1 MDSGHLRAEQR
12 YVSGI
17 VALGAPG
24 PSRALALDRAR
35 AAAAPFGA
43 RVELLADGTIVASVS
58 GKGSAR
64 DQARQAARCALAL
77 RDVLGD
83 APMALA
89 TARAPEPAPGVT
101 GEVAERAAELLR
113 SRPATVD
120 ATRRAR
126 PIALDPTTAGLL
138 DARFDV
144 IGDEAHLGLRRER
157 ATADAEAPRTLLGR
171 PTPFVGRERELTTL
185 EAVFHEC
192 VDDGVAHAVLV
203 TGPSGVGKSR
213 LRREIVQRVR
223 ERDDRVE
230 VWLARGDPMSVGSP
244 LGMLARL
251 VRASAG
257 ALEGE
262 TLRTRQA
269 KLTARL
275 SRHFAGAEL
284 AHNAEFLGEL
294 AGIRFPE
301 AKSPQLYAARRSA
314 VLMGD
319 QMRRAWD
326 SFLEIE
332 CASQPVLLVLEDLHW
347 GDLPTVSFLDG
358 AMRNLRSHPLMILAL
373 AQPDIHSLFPRLWA
387 GHAMTELRLGELSRK
402 ASEKL
407 VREAAGAGVSDAT
420 VARVIDHAGGNAF
433 YLEELVRAVVDG
445 HDELPPTVL
454 AMVEARLGS
463 LDPEARRVL
472 RAASVFG
479 TTFWKAGIA
488 ALLGEGGGERHVAS
502 QLEEL
507 TRRELIAP
515 REPGRFPDEHVFRHS
530 TVREAAYGMLTPADR
545 ALGHETAGAWLEAAG
560 ETDAMALAEQFERGG
575 ASARALAWYERAASQ
590 ALGGN
595 DFAAAIHRARRAMDC
610 GAEGE
615 RLGALLA
622 IQAEAHRWLGAFE
635 EAGQRFHEALALLTP
650 GTALWYETAS
660 ELVSARVRLGRLD
673 GLDALVGELADEAIG
688 AGAKGPRVVAW
699 ARAAV
704 SLVFA
709 GLNTLAD
716 GLFDRIDRAEIDPAD
731 RTAEGRVHQ
740 ARATRALVTGDLST
754 YLEHTSASAVA
765 FELAGDVRTACVQRS
780 NAGYALGMLGAY
792 AEAETALRESL
803 VTAERMG
810 LTSAAAIARQ
820 NLGLTL
826 AYRGTFQEARAVEER
841 AIEAMTRSG
850 ETIMAACSHAY
861 LAEILILARNYEA
874 AERAALQSL
883 VVVGDREH
891 EVRALASATLARVL
905 LATHRVAEALTASE
919 QALARLSPNASF
931 GGEATVRLVR
941 AEALHAA
948 SDAEGARE
956 AIGVAR
962 ERLLANAGKIRSPE
976 LRRSFLE
983 RVPTNAR
990 TLKLA
995 GDWLGVVGTT
1005 KPPSG

>member
-1 MDSGHLRAEQR
+1 MDPGQLRSEQR
-12 YVSGI
+12 YVSGV

-24 PSRALALDRAR
+24 PSRSLALERAR

-43 RVELLADGTIVASVS
+43 RVEPLADGRLVATLS

-77 RDVLGD
+77 RDVLED

-89 TARAPEPAPGVT
+89 TVRVVDAAPGVT

-113 SRPATVD
+113 GRSPAPD
-120 ATRRAR
+120 ATHRAR
-126 PIALDPTTAGLL
+126 PIALDATTAGLL

-144 IGDEAHLGLRRER
+144 VGDDAHLGLRRER

-185 EAVFHEC
+185 EAVFNEC

-203 TGPSGVGKSR
+203 TGASGVGKSR
-213 LRREIVQRVR
+213 LRREIVRRVR

-275 SRHFAGAEL
+275 SRHLAGAEL
-284 AHNAEFLGEL
+284 ARSAEFLGEL

-314 VLMGD
+314 VVMGD
-319 QMRRAWD
+319 QMRRAWEG
-326 SFLEIE
+326 FLEAE
-332 CASQPVLLVLEDLHW
+332 CAAQPVLLVLEDLHW
-347 GDLPTVSFLDG
+347 GDLSTVSFLDG
-358 AMRNLRSHPLMILAL
+358 AMRNLRAKPFMILAL

-387 GHAMTELRLGELSRK
+387 GHAMTELRLAELSRK

-407 VREAAGAGVSDAT
+407 VREVAGAGVSDAT
-420 VARVIDHAGGNAF
+420 VARVIERAAGNAF

-445 HDELPPTVL
+445 ESELPPTVL

-463 LDPEARRVL
+463 LDAEARRVL
-472 RAASVFG
+472 RAASLFG
-479 TTFWKAGIA
+479 TTFWKAGVT
-488 ALLGEGGGERHVAS
+488 ALLGAGVGERHVAA

-515 REPGRFPDEHVFRHS
+515 REPGRFPDEYVFRHS
-530 TVREAAYGMLTPADR
+530 IVREAAYGMLAPADR
-545 ALGHETAGAWLEAAG
+545 VAGHEMAGAWLEGVG
-560 ETDAMALAEQFERGG
+560 ETDAMALAQQFERGG
-575 ASARALAWYERAASQ
+575 ASARAMTWYERAASQ
-590 ALGGN
+590 ALEGN
-595 DFAAAIHRARRAMDC
+595 DFASAIERARKAIDC
-610 GAEGE
+610 GAGGE
-615 RLGALLA
+615 RLGELLA
-622 IQAEAHRWLGAFE
+622 IQAEAHRWAGAFD
-635 EAGQRFHEALALLTP
+635 EAARCLDEALALLPP
-650 GTALWYETAS
+650 GTPLWYETAS
-660 ELVSARVRLGRLD
+660 ELVSARVRLGRID
-673 GLDALVGELADEAIG
+673 GLDALVAQLADEALGGG
-688 AGAKGPRVVAW
+688 AGGARVVAW

-709 GLNTLAD
+709 GLNALAD
-716 GLFDRIDRAEIDPAD
+716 GLFDRIDRAPVDAAD

-754 YLEHTSASAVA
+754 YLEHTSASATA

-792 AEAETALRESL
+792 AEAEAALRESL

-826 AYRGTFQEARAVEER
+826 AHRGTLQEARAVEER
-841 AIEAMTRSG
+841 AVEAMTVSG
-850 ETIMAACSHAY
+850 EAIMAACSHAY
-861 LAEILILARNYEA
+861 LAEILTLARNYEA
-874 AERAALQSL
+874 AERAALQAL
-883 VVVGDREH
+883 AVVGDREH
-891 EVRALASATLARVL
+891 EVRALASANLSRVL
-905 LATHRVAEALTASE
+905 LATHRVGEALAASK
-919 QALARLSPNASF
+919 QAVERLSPNASF
-931 GGEATVRLVR
+931 GGEATVRLAR

-948 SDAEGARE
+948 GETAGAKE
-956 AIGVAR
+956 AIRVAR
-962 ERLLANAGKIRSPE
+962 ERLLANAAKIGSAE
-976 LRRSFLE
+976 RRKSFLE
-983 RVPTNAR
+983 RVEGNAR
-990 TLKLA
+990 TLRLA
-995 GDWLGVVGTT
+995 EEWLGGD
-1005 KPPSG
+1005 

>member
-1 MDSGHLRAEQR
+1 TL
-12 YVSGI
+12 
-17 VALGAPG
+17 
-24 PSRALALDRAR
+24 
-35 AAAAPFGA
+35 
-43 RVELLADGTIVASVS
+43 S

-77 RDVLGD
+77 RDVLED

-89 TARAPEPAPGVT
+89 TVRVAEPTPGGT

-113 SRPATVD
+113 DRATAPD
-120 ATRRAR
+120 PTRRAR
-126 PIALDPTTAGLL
+126 PIALDATTAGLL

-144 IGDEAHLGLRRER
+144 VGDEAHLALRRER
-157 ATADAEAPRTLLGR
+157 ATLDPEASRTLLGR

-192 VDDGVAHAVLV
+192 VDEGVAHAVLV
-203 TGPSGVGKSR
+203 TGASGVGKSR
-213 LRREIVQRVR
+213 LRREIVRRVR

-275 SRHFAGAEL
+275 ARHLGGAEL
-284 AHNAEFLGEL
+284 ARSADFLGEL

-319 QMRRAWD
+319 QMRRAWE
-326 SFLEIE
+326 SFLEAE
-332 CASQPVLLVLEDLHW
+332 CSAQPVLLVLEDLHW

-358 AMRNLRSHPLMILAL
+358 AMRNLRARPLMVLAL
-373 AQPDIHSLFPRLWA
+373 AQPDVHSLFPALWA
-387 GHAMTELRLGELSRK
+387 GHAMTEMRLGELPRK

-407 VREAAGAGVSDAT
+407 VRELAGAGVSDAT
-420 VARVIDHAGGNAF
+420 VARILDHAGGNAF
-433 YLEELVRAVVDG
+433 YLEELVRAVADG
-445 HDELPPTVL
+445 HDELPSTVL
-454 AMVEARLGS
+454 AMVEARLGA
-463 LDPEARRVL
+463 LDAEARRVL
-472 RAASVFG
+472 RAASLFG
-479 TTFWKAGIA
+479 TTFWRAGVA
-488 ALLGEGGGERHVAS
+488 ALLGDGAGERHVTM

-515 REPGRFPDEHVFRHS
+515 REPGRFADEYVFRHAI
-530 TVREAAYGMLTPADR
+530 VREAAYGMLTPADR
-545 ALGHETAGAWLEAAG
+545 TAGHERAGAWLESVG
-560 ETDAMALAEQFERGG
+560 ETDPLALAEQFERGG
-575 ASARALAWYERAASQ
+575 APARAVACYERAASQ
-590 ALGGN
+590 ALAAN
-595 DFAAAIHRARRAMDC
+595 DFPSAIDRATKAIDR

-615 RLGALLA
+615 RLGELLA
-622 IQAEAHRWLGAFE
+622 IQAEAHRWAGAFDD
-635 EAGQRFHEALALLTP
+635 AARCLTEALAHLP
-650 GTALWYETAS
+650 RASPLWAESAS

-673 GLDALVGELADEAIG
+673 GLDALVADLADVG
-688 AGAKGPRVVAW
+688 ADPAAGSARVVAW
-699 ARAAV
+699 VRAAV

-709 GLNTLAD
+709 GLDTLAD
-716 GLFDRIDRAEIDPAD
+716 GLFDRIDRAVVDPAD

-740 ARATRALVTGDLST
+740 ARATRALVAGDLST
-754 YLEHTSASAVA
+754 YLDHTSASAAA
-765 FELAGDVRTACVQRS
+765 FDLAGDARTACVQRS

-792 AEAETALRESL
+792 AEAEAALRESL

-826 AYRGTFQEARAVEER
+826 AHRGTLQEARAVEER
-841 AIEAMTRSG
+841 AVEAMTQSG
-850 ETIMAACSHAY
+850 EAVMAACSHAY
-861 LAEILILARNYEA
+861 LAEILVLARNHEA
-874 AERAALQSL
+874 AERAALQAL
-883 VVVGDREH
+883 AVVGDREH

-905 LATHRVAEALTASE
+905 LERRRVPEALAASE
-919 QALARLSPNASF
+919 KALAGLSPNASF
-931 GGEATVRLVR
+931 GGEATVRLAR

-948 SDAEGARE
+948 GDMEGARE
-956 AIGVAR
+956 AIRVAR
-962 ERLLANAGKIRSPE
+962 ERLLANAAKIGSAE
-976 LRRSFLE
+976 RRKSFLE
-983 RVPTNAR
+983 RVETNAR
-990 TLKLA
+990 TLRLA
-995 GDWLGVVGTT
+995 EEW
-1005 KPPSG
+1005 